1 MIEVGVGPGPEG
13 EGEGVKGMRRLPV
26 KYVGDDSRILVYQSR
41 LRMYVE

>member
-13 EGEGVKGMRRLPV
+13 VKGMRGLPV